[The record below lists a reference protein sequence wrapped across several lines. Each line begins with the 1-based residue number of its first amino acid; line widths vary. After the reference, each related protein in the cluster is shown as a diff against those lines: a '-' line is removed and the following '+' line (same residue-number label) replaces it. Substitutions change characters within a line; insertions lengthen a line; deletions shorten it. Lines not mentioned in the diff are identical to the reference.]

1 MSVGL
6 PYVHVPANGG
16 EPVFLVGDTY
26 TVLLR
31 GEATEGKL
39 GVVEGIVPAKAG
51 PPLHTHHRE
60 SETFLV
66 TDGVLTI
73 TAGDDE
79 YDVVAGGLVHIP
91 QGLSHRF
98 FNKDEHQPATMAL
111 LFPSRDGGHV
121 HRHRNTRR
129 PRRDRACA
137 QRRRR
142 RGDGRRRRQVRLHL
156 RLIGSHERHG
166 SGRGP
171 RVERCSTAPAPRIPD
186 SLVTLHRSTPCARS
200 RPMFWWWAP
209 ARPG

>member
-111 LFPSRDGGHV
+111 LFTPAGMEDMFTDIGTPGV
-121 HRHRNTRR
+121 
-129 PRRDRACA
+129 
-137 QRRRR
+137 
-142 RGDGRRRRQVRLHL
+142 RGA
-156 RLIGSHERHG
+156 IG
-166 SGRGP
+166 
-171 RVERCSTAPAPRIPD
+171 PALND
-186 SLVTLHRSTPCARS
+186 ADVAAMAAAGARYGYT
-200 RPMFWWWAP
+200 FD
-209 ARPG
+209 